1 MVQPPFSFAQAV
13 VVSVDVPETVVLS
26 LRPDPIV
33 HPPLYRGS
41 ASDAEDVGCWAQA
54 APDASTS
61 AAKA

>member
-1 MVQPPFSFAQAV
+1 MVQPPFSSAQAV

-41 ASDAEDVGCWAQA
+41 TSDAEDVGVSVHA
-54 APDASTS
+54 ALDASTS